1 MPICIH
7 EAPVIWDV
15 ALVKQ
20 QFERNL
26 CAAHGSDG
34 EIYFSLS
41 RETNVLFVCCWTGKS
56 LAGPRVCH
64 LPGMGR
70 GKLSSLM
77 IIYWIFH
84 SGGRGFVVICCC
96 LVWVV
101 SLKNGARGTVA
112 GKWVINLFLFPPG
125 QGPLWWND

>member
-34 EIYFSLS
+34 EIYLSLS
-41 RETNVLFVCCWTGKS
+41 RETNVLFVCCWTEKS

-64 LPGMGR
+64 LPGMVR
-70 GKLSSLM
+70 GKLFSLM
-77 IIYWIFH
+77 IIYWI
-84 SGGRGFVVICCC
+84 STPKDEALWSFVV
-96 LVWVV
+96 VW
-101 SLKNGARGTVA
+101 SGLCPLKMGRVEPWPENG
-112 GKWVINLFLFPPG
+112 
-125 QGPLWWND
+125 